1 MTDVES
7 TKFGKITNV
16 DVKLVQQKLMVFV
29 VTAQPTQLLQMMDQ
43 NVFAI
48 KIIFGIQIEELVIK
62 LFVDKILIMNTSTVN
77 MFANARYSA
86 WVHRSNGCL

>member
-1 MTDVES
+1 MLTDVES

-77 MFANARYSA
+77 MFANAIQT
-86 WVHRSNGCL
+86 LI